1 MLTRPTRLLLALGA
15 FAATSG
21 PARAQAPGTRAAAD
35 TATLPTPPIAKTIPK
50 VDTTL
55 GDIRVDNYFWLR
67 DDSRKSPDVIAYL
80 EAENRYVAARLK
92 HTDALQTQLFNEM
105 KARIKETDLSVPQ
118 REGHYYYYSRTVAGQ
133 QYPIL
138 CRKRGSLTA
147 PEEVMLDENAPGAGA
162 GRAYFRVGVSR
173 VSPDERMLAFT
184 VDTTGGERYLLVVKD
199 LVSGGMLADSIAQ
212 VNYSLEWAGDN
223 RTLFYGRGDAANRP
237 YEVVRHTLGGAAT
250 TDSVV
255 FHEADVLYTLDLGK
269 TKDHRFLLISDQ
281 SFDQSEIRYLP
292 ADRPTEAWRT
302 LVPRTPG
309 VLHPVAEHRG
319 DDFLVLSNE
328 HALNFKLLRLS
339 DHDPTQAAEL
349 VPASDSILI
358 DGIDVFRDYVVLYE
372 RDNATQ
378 RIRVLSPE
386 RHSVYAIDFPEPIYS
401 YRTAENPEFDTDQLR
416 FTYASFVTPPSV
428 YDYDLRRHTRQLRKR
443 TDVLGGY
450 DPSHYGMARTWATAK
465 DGARIP
471 ISLVYR
477 KPLVKDG
484 TRPLLLYAYG
494 SYGISTDP
502 TFSSNLVS
510 LLERGVVYAVAH
522 IRGGQE
528 MGRQWYEQGRLLNK
542 KNTFTDFIAAA
553 EHLVA
558 ERYTSSDR
566 LAIRGGSAGGLLM
579 GAVLNMRPDLFK
591 AAVADV
597 PFVDVINT
605 MSDSTIP
612 LTTEEWLQWGDPR
625 RAPWYSYMKSYS
637 PYDNVTR
644 QAYPAMLVT
653 AGLNDPRV
661 GYWEPAKW
669 VAKLRATKTD
679 DHVLLL
685 RTNMGAGHGGA
696 SGRYDALHEWAIRY
710 AFILD
715 QILPQGTTSA
725 LP

>member
-1 MLTRPTRLLLALGA
+1 MLTRLWLALSA
-15 FAATSG
+15 FAAASA
-21 PARAQAPGTRAAAD
+21 PALARAQTPGAPAATD
-35 TATLPTPPIAKTIPK
+35 TARPPRPPLPPIAKTIPK
-50 VDTTL
+50 LDTTL
-55 GDIRVDNYFWLR
+55 GDVRVDNYFWLR

-80 EAENRYVAARLK
+80 EAENRYTAAWLK
-92 HTDALQTQLFNEM
+92 HTDALQAQLFDEM

-118 REGHYYYYSRTVAGQ
+118 REGHYYYYARTVAGQ

-147 PEEVMLDENAPGAGA
+147 PEEVMLDENALGA
-162 GRAYFRVGVSR
+162 GRAYFRVGASR
-173 VSPDERMLAFT
+173 VSPDERLLAFT
-184 VDTTGGERYLLVVKD
+184 VDTTGAERYLLVVKN
-199 LVSGGMLADSIAQ
+199 LASGALLADTIRE
-212 VNYSLEWAGDN
+212 VNYSLEWANDN
-223 RTLFYGRGDAANRP
+223 HTLFYGRGDAANRS
-237 YEVVRHTLGGAAT
+237 YQVVRHVLGSAPS

-255 FHEADVLYTLDLGK
+255 FQEPDVLYNLDLGK
-269 TKDHRFLLISDQ
+269 TKDRRFLLIGDESYDQ
-281 SFDQSEIRYLP
+281 SDIRYLP

-309 VLHPVAEHRG
+309 VLYPVAEHRR
-319 DDFLVLSNE
+319 DAFLVLSNE

-339 DHDPTQAAEL
+339 DRDPTQLSEL
-349 VPASDSILI
+349 VPASDSILLA
-358 DGIDVFRDYVVLYE
+358 GIDVFRDYVVLYE
-372 RDNATQ
+372 RGNATQ

-386 RHSVYAIDFPEPIYS
+386 HHSVYAIDFPEKIYS

-443 TDVLGGY
+443 TEVLGAY
-450 DPSHYGMARTWATAK
+450 DPSHYGMARAWATAK

-477 KPLVKDG
+477 NPLVQDG

-494 SYGISTDP
+494 SYGSSTDP

-510 LLERGVVYAVAH
+510 LLDRGVVYAVAH

-528 MGRQWYEQGRLLNK
+528 MGRQWYEQGRLLKK

-553 EHLVA
+553 EHLIA
-558 ERYTSSDR
+558 EHYTSSDR

-579 GAVLNMRPDLFK
+579 GAVVNMRPELFK
-591 AAVADV
+591 AVVADV

-625 RAPWYSYMKSYS
+625 KPPWYSYMKSYS
-637 PYDNVTR
+637 PYDNIVR

-661 GYWEPAKW
+661 GYWEPAKF
-669 VAKLRATKTD
+669 VAKLRATKSD

-696 SGRYDALHEWAIRY
+696 SGRYDALHEQAIRY

-715 QILPQGTTSA
+715 QILPPGAGPTV
-725 LP
+725 P